1 MTKTARLLP
10 KNLTDGASDDMS
22 RPVHALTSTA
32 AAVFAGIY
40 IGAAFNL
47 EGYLGIILSIATL
60 GFFII
65 QAIED
70 KNTNQ

>member
-1 MTKTARLLP
+1 
-10 KNLTDGASDDMS
+10 MS
-22 RPVHALTSTA
+22 RPVQALISTA
-32 AAVFAGIY
+32 AAGFAGIY

-65 QAIED
+65 QTIED
-70 KNTNQ
+70 KDTNK

>member
-1 MTKTARLLP
+1 
-10 KNLTDGASDDMS
+10 MS
-22 RPVHALTSTA
+22 RPVQALISTA
-32 AAVFAGIY
+32 AAGFAGIY

-70 KNTNQ
+70 KNTNK